1 MKLFC
6 LPYAGGS
13 SVIYS
18 TWKNYINSNIELCPI
33 ELSGRGKRF
42 QEPLCNTIEEIVEDV
57 YEQIKI
63 SVNEDTYAIFG
74 HSMGSIIAYELTH
87 KLQDKNKNLPK
98 HVFFSGHKAPNI
110 IRDEEII
117 YNLPDEE
124 FKNKL
129 IELGGTPKEFF
140 ESKELCDMFMPIIRA
155 DFKAVENYNYNRSNE
170 QLNINFSVLYGK
182 KEEMTMNEILQWR
195 NHTSGETKIY
205 PFEGDHFF
213 INDNAKNIVNIINHT
228 LYNNI

>member
-13 SVIYS
+13 SAIYT
-18 TWKNYINSNIELCPI
+18 TWKNYVNPNIELCPI
-33 ELSGRGKRF
+33 ELAGRGKRF
-42 QEPLCNTIEEIVEDV
+42 QEPLYNTIEEMVNDV
-57 YEQIKI
+57 YDQIKDDVEKD
-63 SVNEDTYAIFG
+63 SYAIFG
-74 HSMGSIIAYELTH
+74 HSMGSIIAYELCY
-87 KLQDKNKNLPK
+87 KLEEKNARKPV
-98 HVFFSGHKAPNI
+98 HIFFSGHKAPNI
-110 IRDEEII
+110 IRDEESIHD
-117 YNLPDEE
+117 LPNEQ

-140 ESKELCDMFMPIIRA
+140 ESKELCDMFIPIIRA
-155 DFKAVENYNYNRSNE
+155 DFKAVENYIYNGENDK
-170 QLNINFSVLYGK
+170 LNTNISVMYGK

-213 INDNAKNIVNIINHT
+213 INDNSQNIVNIINHT
-228 LYNNI
+228 LLDNM